1 MAINMS
7 NTGKPTSN
15 WQDTL
20 KPDTG
25 KVVKRN
31 PLLRLVPKT
40 IFLKR
45 KKQWEALFEGFH
57 TLNGI
62 TYVTSPGYLLEI
74 FSEYGYEHVDLLV
87 GDGMAEGYK
96 DDLSGKIGLIEH
108 LFEKIEEGNLRV
120 RSSKAKIHT
129 KLYILISDDFTRII
143 CGSPNLSFTAE
154 GSRQREYAWYVDVYP
169 NDVLAN
175 QYLEQVKSDYEQHLN
190 ESDIVEFMDDLR
202 KMRQT
207 SNNTKDLD
215 FTLWASSTEDQEAKV
230 VRTIMSDIKIQAF
243 ETDENAD
250 EVVRINIPKN
260 TPRKTQNHLRN
271 TYGAKI
277 NNGVATM
284 PRGRVLEH
292 TESVGVPLL
301 EVENTTGIVK
311 LSING
316 SVKQLDI
323 DTDINYLNQGL
334 DDIERYIKL
343 VDRAVCH
350 HPNAMKM
357 NLMETVIF
365 TLSSPFANEWMSS
378 RWDSRSVDR
387 RGPKHL
393 LIFGDGHNGKTT
405 LFRFMSHILTGR
417 IVEPISGKNLQK
429 KNWEGLIEHAKNMQT
444 TMPIMVDDI
453 KSRAVSGNSATLEST
468 LKTYWEND
476 WKPGLKY
483 PLIIMNT
490 NHDGLA
496 EWAKTRLY
504 RLDFLVKFKGDSK
517 DQTVLKDIFDRPNS
531 VFSHFAKIYCK
542 YNNSN
547 EGHDEDELSLARK
560 VMLELYNIAN
570 RPLPDFF
577 PTMPPEDVYDMDA
590 IYCAARLN
598 YGVVKTKRRRGARL
612 LNFNSRPSMYAFK
625 ARLPPEVSSFVDD
638 KTLVIE
644 PPSVKS
650 YKKFISTGK
659 SGKKR

>member
-1 MAINMS
+1 MAIEIS
-7 NTGKPTSN
+7 RQSGQESG
-15 WQDTL
+15 WQEIL

-25 KVVKRN
+25 QVTRKSNYLKFI
-31 PLLRLVPKT
+31 PKT

-45 KKQWEALFEGFH
+45 KKQWEALFEGFKS
-57 TLNGI
+57 LRGI
-62 TYVTSPGYLLEI
+62 TYVTSPNYLLDI
-74 FSEYGYEHVDLLV
+74 FTEYGYEKVDLLI
-87 GDGMAEGYK
+87 GDGIAEGYREE
-96 DDLSGKIGLIEH
+96 LSGQVGLIE
-108 LFEKIEEGNLRV
+108 LLYSKIEEGHLRV

-129 KLYILISDDFTRII
+129 KLYILDSDEFTRVI
-143 CGSPNLSFTAE
+143 CGSPNLSYTAE

-169 NDVLAN
+169 NDLLAN
-175 QYLEQVKSDYEQHLN
+175 EFFEQIIVDYEQHLN

-207 SNNTKDLD
+207 SNNDRDVD
-215 FTLWASSTEDQEAKV
+215 FVLWSSSTEDKEAKL
-230 VRTIMSDIKIQAF
+230 VRTIMNDIKVQAF
-243 ETDENAD
+243 ETDDKAD
-250 EVVRINIPKN
+250 ETVRINIPKN
-260 TPRKTQNHLRN
+260 TPRKTKNHLRN

-277 NNGVATM
+277 NNGIATI

-301 EVENTTGIVK
+301 EVETNTGNVK

-316 SVKQLDI
+316 SVKNLQIND
-323 DTDINYLNQGL
+323 DTDNLNQGL
-334 DDIERYIKL
+334 SDIESYIKL

-357 NLMETVIF
+357 NLMETVIY
-365 TLSSPFANEWMSS
+365 TLSAPFGNDWMEN

-393 LIFGDGHNGKTT
+393 LIYGDGHNGKTT

-429 KNWEGLIEHAKNMQT
+429 NNWEGLIEHAKNMQT

-490 NHDGLA
+490 NHDGLS

-517 DQTVLKDIFDRPNS
+517 DQNVLKDIFERPNP
-531 VFSHFAKIYCK
+531 VFSQFAKIYC
-542 YNNSN
+542 NINQS
-547 EGHDEDELSLARK
+547 GIAQGEDELSMGRK
-560 VMLELYNIAN
+560 VMLRLYEIAN
-570 RPLPDFF
+570 RRVPDFF
-577 PTMPPEDVYDMDA
+577 PRVPPEEIYDMDA
-590 IYCAARLN
+590 IYCSARLN
-598 YGVVKTKRRRGARL
+598 YGVVRTRRKKGARL

-644 PPSVKS
+644 PPSVKA
-650 YKKFISTGK
+650 YKRFIS
-659 SGKKR
+659 SGKNGRKR